1 MEFLNLITSGFAY
14 TFQHHWKESRRKF
27 INDSLSCIS
36 LGHDVAV
43 GVWGR
48 PPRRD
53 VFLPTPLRK
62 RFFKKITPQWP
73 CFPEGWASSS
83 FCSLPAISLRTVFCF
98 PCRVLTFMEGQGYQ
112 MQPLPPHSTE
122 VPQQAWFQLM
132 FVAFVPLFCSEGFL
146 SWFLLR
152 SIFVLC
158 WEPCCLLPFSCG
170 GWGPS
175 GKHPASELHKLCPGM
190 GLVVMLLSGKNYLQ
204 VVTVRL
210 GQAWLS
216 RITYVMVPR
225 KWGRRREKEWM
236 NEWMNE
242 RKLAGVL
249 PLLGS
254 TAKEAVLPTFR
265 VGLPVNPHRYDWLNL
280 ALFNQVDNQS

>member
-73 CFPEGWASSS
+73 CFPEGWASS
-83 FCSLPAISLRTVFCF
+83 FCSLPAISLQTVFCF

-122 VPQQAWFQLM
+122 VPAASLISAYVCGICGSLLFWGFPQLVSAEVHFCAVLGTM
-132 FVAFVPLFCSEGFL
+132 LPAPLFL
-146 SWFLLR
+146 WR
-152 SIFVLC
+152 VRAIRQT
-158 WEPCCLLPFSCG
+158 
-170 GWGPS
+170 PS
-175 GKHPASELHKLCPGM
+175 LWAP
-190 GLVVMLLSGKNYLQ
+190 
-204 VVTVRL
+204 
-210 GQAWLS
+210 
-216 RITYVMVPR
+216 
-225 KWGRRREKEWM
+225 
-236 NEWMNE
+236 
-242 RKLAGVL
+242 
-249 PLLGS
+249 
-254 TAKEAVLPTFR
+254 
-265 VGLPVNPHRYDWLNL
+265 
-280 ALFNQVDNQS
+280 